1 MGHIINIPQI
11 FRCHV
16 IAIQLIPSDQLIL
29 VYLKPHRVLENYVIL
44 LVHTTFSR
52 NFGRIKKVSD
62 HLISEKIFILAV
74 LYPADY
80 FLVSVS
86 RELGYIPKSTICKF

>member
-52 NFGRIKKVSD
+52 NFGRIKKVPD
-62 HLISEKIFILAV
+62 HLF
-74 LYPADY
+74 Y
-80 FLVSVS
+80 FRKNIYSGCTIPS
-86 RELGYIPKSTICKF
+86 RLFSGPSQ